1 MIRVLKEE
9 NTESCFNFTMGS
21 FDGAEICELFGIH
34 TLSLMLSKFD
44 KEYAGWYRDDE
55 LILLRNMSNLK
66 TDRIQKDM
74 IENFINTGFKIEGQT
89 NLNIVDVLDVTFY
102 LLDGTFRSYK
112 RSNDQLMYVN
122 ILLNHPSQIIKQLPT
137 SVVYQAI
144 VYQIIFQ
151 TRRLNVKRWTWKS
164 VKKCGYKNASW
175 IYTDKKDIKQ
185 KWNGSLNIMW
195 FNLPLMRIFSPK

>member
-1 MIRVLKEE
+1 
-9 NTESCFNFTMGS
+9 
-21 FDGAEICELFGIH
+21 
-34 TLSLMLSKFD
+34 
-44 KEYAGWYRDDE
+44 
-55 LILLRNMSNLK
+55 MSNLK

-144 VYQIIFQ
+144 VYQIILQ
-151 TRRLNVKRWTWKS
+151 TRRLNVKR
-164 VKKCGYKNASW
+164 
-175 IYTDKKDIKQ
+175 
-185 KWNGSLNIMW
+185 
-195 FNLPLMRIFSPK
+195 